1 MTIPVSVTAHAG
13 DSSSGTTPNVVEAM
27 MRLSALKARAESV
40 NKAALEIEQQKD
52 ALAKEVEEM
61 QRQGGDGSC
70 LFRGRCRLRC

>member
-1 MTIPVSVTAHAG
+1 
-13 DSSSGTTPNVVEAM
+13 